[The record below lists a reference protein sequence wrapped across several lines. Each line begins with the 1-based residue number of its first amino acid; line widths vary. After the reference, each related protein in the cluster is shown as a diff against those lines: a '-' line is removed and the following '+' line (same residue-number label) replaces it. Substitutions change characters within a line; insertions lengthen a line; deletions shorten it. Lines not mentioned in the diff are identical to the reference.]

1 MDLGTGKE
9 TRLYRKYLLPSMF
22 ATVFNS
28 IYILADTLMI
38 GKGIGEEAL
47 VALNLLLPLFSLYF
61 GVGYLFGVGGSV
73 LLSVA
78 KGNQDEKEQKTIF
91 TTTMFVVMIVAI
103 LSSVIPYLLQEQIYV
118 MVGATETTIQ
128 YAREYGTLCF
138 AFGGIFI
145 VQPVII
151 SFVRNDEAPK
161 CAMAGMVV
169 GSCLNMVLDYIF
181 IFKMNMGMTGAITA
195 TIIGNTANMCIGL
208 SHLFTKN
215 NHLHFDIKYLRFGK
229 ILKILKNGAS
239 PCFNEV
245 AWGMVV
251 FVFNLQILKYFEPY
265 GITIYSII
273 SNTLIVTNSFLNGA
287 ANAMQPLVS
296 YNLGAGKFDRIKR
309 FAKIGLFTITMFT
322 ILMYGMIFWKT
333 DELVHLFLVPS
344 DIVVQEGIPAV
355 RIYFLF
361 LFFAMI
367 NVYGS
372 VFFQAV
378 LKSKYAM
385 IVSLLRGFLLSIL
398 FVLIFP
404 IFFGADSIWWVMVFV
419 EAVTMIVTIIFHYRT
434 NGTLLK

>member
-1 MDLGTGKE
+1 MDLGSGKE
-9 TRLYRKYLLPSMF
+9 TTLYRKYLLPSMF

-28 IYILADTLMI
+28 VYILADTLMI
-38 GKGIGEEAL
+38 GKGIGEDAL

-78 KGNQDEKEQKTIF
+78 KGNEDEKEQKTIF
-91 TTTMFVVMIVAI
+91 TTTMFVVIIVAI
-103 LSSVIPYLLQEQIYV
+103 LSSVIPYLLQEQIYDF
-118 MVGATETTIQ
+118 VGAAETTIA
-128 YAREYGTLCF
+128 YARDYGTLCF

-169 GSCLNMVLDYIF
+169 GSCLNMLLDYIF
-181 IFKMNMGMTGAITA
+181 IFKMHMGMTGAITA
-195 TIIGNTANMCIGL
+195 TIIGNTVNMCIGL
-208 SHLFTKN
+208 SHLFTKK
-215 NHLHFDIKYLRFGK
+215 NHLHFDIKYLSFGK

-309 FAKIGLFTITMFT
+309 FFRIGFVTITMFT
-322 ILMYGMIFWKT
+322 VAMYGMIFWKT
-333 DELVHLFLVPS
+333 NELVHLFLVPS
-344 DIVVQEGIPAV
+344 DLVVQEGIPAV

-361 LFFAMI
+361 LFFAMV

-404 IFFGADSIWWVMVFV
+404 VFFGAESIWWVMVFV
-419 EAVTMIVTIIFHYRT
+419 EAVTMIVTLVFHYRT
-434 NGTLLK
+434 NKNLLM